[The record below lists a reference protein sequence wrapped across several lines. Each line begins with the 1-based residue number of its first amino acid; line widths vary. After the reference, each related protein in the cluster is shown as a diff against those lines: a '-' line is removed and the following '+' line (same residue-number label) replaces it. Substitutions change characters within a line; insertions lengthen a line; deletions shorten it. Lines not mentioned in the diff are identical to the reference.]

1 MLYYSYFC
9 ARFYNPEGR
18 AMSVLFISVYPV
30 LEQCLVPGRHSINGK
45 RMRLVKEI
53 VIYKLLKVSR

>member
-1 MLYYSYFC
+1 
-9 ARFYNPEGR
+9 
-18 AMSVLFISVYPV
+18 MSVLFISVYPV